1 MRNDPGDRGGPI
13 RIRRAAEARRAS
25 TVVERENQNTLM
37 TTDDKSSSDPPFP
50 PPSLPTLSS
59 RKYLPYITGEPVISS
74 HVLSP
79 SLDLFLVLAS
89 DSLWE
94 RLSNEDANGL
104 LA

>member
-1 MRNDPGDRGGPI
+1 MELDL
-13 RIRRAAEARRAS
+13 
-25 TVVERENQNTLM
+25 ERENQNNTLM
-37 TTDDKSSSDPPFP
+37 TDDKSSSDHLTR
-50 PPSLPTLSS
+50 PSLLLLSPTLSS
-59 RKYLPYITGEPVISS
+59 RKHLPYITGEPVISS